1 MTDEEWHLLEYGQVG
16 SVFANSKRV
25 SGKKTPNKS
34 APAMMSVCLSPPS
47 PPAGPIPVPYPV
59 ADTGSHTAD
68 GTGSVQIE
76 KKEVGKKN
84 SSIYSKCSG
93 NQPATRSF
101 GMDIVSHVIEGS
113 TRFQAYSFDV
123 LFEKGGADRFMD
135 LTTSNH
141 SNTGTATTMSAADA
155 ATAEA
160 QAASCKALRSE
171 VGRMRNASN
180 EASARDRR
188 SSFREQKRSSGALT
202 ACQSADSGIQRRTSN
217 IFNAKACM
225 RADPPMPV
233 ARKTGTNST
242 SSNVCGGSKIPYA
255 DTELKNH
262 TEAQMLE
269 NINWNNKPKW
279 VAFATDWPGY
289 DHRTG
294 RYNPD
299 LQNGPC
305 PDCQKKLDEACACG
319 LTIIICDSEGNA
331 RNYCE

>member
-1 MTDEEWHLLEYGQVG
+1 LEYGQVG

-59 ADTGSHTAD
+59 ADTASHTAD

-84 SSIYSKCSG
+84 SSTYSKCSG

-160 QAASCKALRSE
+160 QAASCKALRAE

-180 EASARDRR
+180 EASARDR
-188 SSFREQKRSSGALT
+188 SFSREQERSQGALT
-202 ACQSADSGIQRRTSN
+202 ASQSADSGIQRRTSN
-217 IFNAKACM
+217 YSNAQACM

-233 ARKTGTNST
+233 ARKTGVQGPGAGT
-242 SSNVCGGSKIPYA
+242 SSNVCGGGTPYA
-255 DTELKNH
+255 NMELKNH

-269 NINWNNKPKW
+269 NINWNKKPQW
-279 VAFATDWPGY
+279 VAFATDWSGY
-289 DHRTG
+289 DRDTG

-305 PDCQKKLDEACACG
+305 RDCQKKLDEACACG
-319 LTIIICDSEGNA
+319 LTIIICDSEGNP
-331 RNYCE
+331 RNYCKKSK